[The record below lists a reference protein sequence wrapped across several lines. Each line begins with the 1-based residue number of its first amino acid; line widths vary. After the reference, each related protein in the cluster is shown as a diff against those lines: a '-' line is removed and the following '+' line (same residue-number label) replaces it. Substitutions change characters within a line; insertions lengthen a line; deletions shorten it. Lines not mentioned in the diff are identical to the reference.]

1 MKRYFLLF
9 AVAVFVLGMSFSA
22 DAQYSMAESSGDAS
36 LPVTLSSFT
45 ANAKDGEVTLR
56 WRTETEVDN
65 LGFYIYHSESKDGP
79 FVRVNDSMI
88 PSAGNSPHEY
98 KYTDEHIESGRRHFY
113 YIEDVDIS
121 GMKNRSKIIEAFV
134 VPIVLPRELPK
145 ESVLLQNFP
154 NPFNPETWIPYQ
166 LVEDAEVTIRIY
178 NVFGKLINTISLGE
192 KEAGFYTNKDE
203 AAYWDGMNIAGEQ
216 AASGTYFYQIQ
227 AGEFSAIRRMVIV
240 R

>member
-98 KYTDEHIESGRRHFY
+98 KSLSSLVHGL
-113 YIEDVDIS
+113 
-121 GMKNRSKIIEAFV
+121 V
-134 VPIVLPRELPK
+134 V
-145 ESVLLQNFP
+145 ST
-154 NPFNPETWIPYQ
+154 PEVVAVW
-166 LVEDAEVTIRIY
+166 VR
-178 NVFGKLINTISLGE
+178 K
-192 KEAGFYTNKDE
+192 AGL
-203 AAYWDGMNIAGEQ
+203 
-216 AASGTYFYQIQ
+216 S
-227 AGEFSAIRRMVIV
+227 
-240 R
+240 